1 MWARRKF
8 PLIEI
13 NLNYRNQR
21 KFGGGGNSKV
31 IDFYAGIELGKGP
44 LNPNRKLWK
53 DAVREE
59 QLNLELEAVGPG
71 LKKWEKNVLK
81 EVDPKYQV
89 SDDSD
94 DEGKKKK

>member
-1 MWARRKF
+1 
-8 PLIEI
+8 L
-13 NLNYRNQR
+13 
-21 KFGGGGNSKV
+21 
-31 IDFYAGIELGKGP
+31 DKGP

-53 DAVREE
+53 DAVKEE

-71 LKKWEKNVLK
+71 LKKWEKTVLK

-94 DEGKKKK
+94 DEKKKR

>member
-1 MWARRKF
+1 MALRKVDVVHSYSHQKK
-8 PLIEI
+8 I
-13 NLNYRNQR
+13 
-21 KFGGGGNSKV
+21 KTGGNAKA
-31 IDFYAGIELGKGP
+31 IDFYAGLELGKGP

-59 QLNLELEAVGPG
+59 RLNEELSSVKN

-89 SDDSD
+89 SDDSE
-94 DEGKKKK
+94 DEQKK

>member
-1 MWARRKF
+1 MLARRKF

>member
-1 MWARRKF
+1 
-8 PLIEI
+8 
-13 NLNYRNQR
+13 
-21 KFGGGGNSKV
+21 
-31 IDFYAGIELGKGP
+31 LGKGP

-53 DAVREE
+53 DAVKEE
-59 QLNLELEAVGPG
+59 ELNEELSAVQN

-94 DEGKKKK
+94 

>member
-1 MWARRKF
+1 M
-8 PLIEI
+8 IEI
-13 NLNYRNQR
+13 NLNYRNQK

-94 DEGKKKK
+94 EEGKKKK